1 MKEHSLLQGI
11 PDSLLLAPPAW
22 TLPPTKS
29 KQLEGKCGS
38 RI

>member
-11 PDSLLLAPPAW
+11 PDSLLFAPPTW
-22 TLPPTKS
+22 NLLPTKS